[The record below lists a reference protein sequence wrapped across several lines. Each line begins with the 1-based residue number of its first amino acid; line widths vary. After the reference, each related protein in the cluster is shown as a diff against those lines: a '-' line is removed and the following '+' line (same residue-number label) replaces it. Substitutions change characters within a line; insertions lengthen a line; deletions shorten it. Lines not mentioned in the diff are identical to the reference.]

1 MPSAGGVCLHLVEVL
16 LSSSL
21 SFCPL
26 AVKVGADLDWGHL
39 GDPGLRLP
47 HSEDLLPPGQL
58 LLLCKKL
65 LL

>member
-1 MPSAGGVCLHLVEVL
+1 MASVGGVRLHLVEVL

-26 AVKVGADLDWGHL
+26 AVKVGADLDRGHL
-39 GDPGLRLP
+39 GDRGLCLL
-47 HSEDLLPPGQL
+47 HNEDLLPSGQL